1 MNARRGPQ
9 ADYAIIEEEEN
20 PYLLVIYGAK
30 PWTSKSSCKDVHPH
44 GPIRHGDKCC
54 CGSCHRSGIDHRFVG
69 RLHVPKERTNRKY
82 APDPALKG
90 GL

>member
-1 MNARRGPQ
+1 LNARRGPQ

-30 PWTSKSSCKDVHPH
+30 PWTSKSSCKDVHPR
-44 GPIRHGDKCC
+44 GPIKHGDKCC
-54 CGSCHRSGIDHRFVG
+54 CGSCHRSGIDHRWIG
-69 RLHVPKERTNRKY
+69 RRHVPKERTNRKY
-82 APDPALKG
+82 APEPGLKG